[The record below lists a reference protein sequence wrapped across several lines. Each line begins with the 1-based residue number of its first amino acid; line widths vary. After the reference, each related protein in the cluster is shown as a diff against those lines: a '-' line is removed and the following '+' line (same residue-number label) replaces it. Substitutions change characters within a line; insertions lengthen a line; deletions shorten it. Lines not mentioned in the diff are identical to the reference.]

1 MGWVPRKD
9 MRSNSEKERLHEAKL
24 GDWPFGGVPR
34 NLLPRAFNS
43 GLTIFPP
50 YRFIETEAGRTGFL
64 DKPWPF
70 WVTLVCP
77 TMGRHDPWRSVFNL
91 VPHPGVLQGSS
102 FRYMQWEVIR

>member
-50 YRFIETEAGRTGFL
+50 YRFIETEVRRTGFL
-64 DKPWPF
+64 DKPGLLGDLGLSYYWT
-70 WVTLVCP
+70 V
-77 TMGRHDPWRSVFNL
+77 
-91 VPHPGVLQGSS
+91 
-102 FRYMQWEVIR
+102 